1 MPKRE
6 NAKRAMKGDR
16 KKKTGPNH
24 RKVARK
30 NDSAETS
37 RRVDISTAAA
47 DGNGSTRASANQTA
61 RREVSTQGDGH
72 SQRQSGSEF
81 MVVGVGASAGGLEAF
96 TQLLRALPGDAN
108 VAIVYV
114 QHLAPRYESTLP
126 ALLRDT
132 TRMPVAQVTDYAQ
145 IKPGHVYIIPPNTF
159 LSISRGQ
166 LRLSPRPEGRAQHC
180 PIDHFFRSLADYAQ
194 QRAVG
199 VILSGTDSDGAAG
212 LREIK
217 AVGGITFAQEPGTAK
232 FDGMPRSAVSTGAVD
247 SVLAPSAIATEL
259 ARIAHHPLL
268 RHVKARIPEAEVAIT
283 EDHWQRIFAMLRSAS
298 GVDFTHYKQPT
309 LRRRLQRRMVLH
321 KTTSIDQYLHYLQQ
335 NPQEVNALYQDILI
349 HVTRFF
355 REPESYEFLAAS
367 IFSQIV
373 RDRQSGDQ
381 PIRIWV
387 PGCSTGEEA
396 YSIAICLLEFLGDDA
411 TSTPVQ
417 IFATDVSESAVEQA
431 RAGVYPESI
440 AADVSAERLRR
451 FFNKV
456 DGSYRISK
464 SVRDAVIFARQD
476 LTRDPPFSKL
486 DLIVCR
492 NVLIYLGPVLQ
503 KKLMSVFHYAIRP
516 TGFLMLGASETI
528 GPYSDLFALADKR
541 HKLYTKKINAVRVN
555 VEFPTGEYAPQRAAE
570 LDHKPLPDV
579 RAGTTILNEANR
591 QVLSRY
597 APAGVIV
604 DEDLQIIQFRG
615 QTGPFLEPAPGEA
628 SLNVLKMAREGL
640 LYDLRA
646 ALNDARKGGTTARRE
661 KLRVKYNGH
670 VLDVNVEVIPL
681 LVGNHQRHFLVL
693 FEDASK
699 PIHKELE
706 TLERA
711 RKGAAGKMP
720 SRRQGKAGSTSKS
733 EQEEHIVRLQ
743 QELAASREYLQSIIQ
758 DLEAANEE
766 LQSANEEILS
776 SNEELQSTNE
786 ELDTA
791 KEELQST
798 NEELNTVNEELQ
810 GRNEELSRANSDLIN
825 LLSSVQVAVVMVA
838 SDLRIRRFTPM
849 AEKVLNLIPTD
860 VGRPIGDIKPN
871 IDLSDL
877 EKLILEAVDSV
888 SVIEREAHDRQGVT
902 YLVRIRPYKNAENR
916 IDGAVIGLFDLEAGR
931 QGRAADGRLAI
942 EGLLEVAQEPML
954 ALDSKMRLVAANR
967 AFDDRFAINTGKL
980 IGKPI
985 YELADGQWNIAGL
998 REVLER
1004 TLSRQETVSD
1014 FTIEHEFPRIGRA
1027 RFSVSAQRVGREDGQ
1042 GLILL
1047 SINLIER
1054 QD

>member
-108 VAIVYV
+108 LAVIYV
-114 QHLAPRYESTLP
+114 QHLAPRFESTLP
-126 ALLRDT
+126 ALLKEAT
-132 TRMPVAQVTDYAQ
+132 SMPVAQVTDRAP
-145 IKPGHVYIIPPNTF
+145 IKPGHVYVIPPNAF
-159 LSISRGQ
+159 LTISRGE
-166 LRLSPRPEGRAQHC
+166 LRLSPRPEGRARHA
-180 PIDHFFRSLADYAQ
+180 PVDHFFRSLAEYAQ
-194 QRAVG
+194 QKAVG
-199 VILSGTDSDGAAG
+199 VVLSGTDSDGAAG
-212 LREIK
+212 LRDIK
-217 AVGGITFAQEPGTAK
+217 AVGGLTFAQEPESAR
-232 FDGMPRSAVSTGAVD
+232 FDGMPRAAVSTGAVD
-247 SVLAPSAIATEL
+247 AVLPPAGIAAEL
-259 ARIAHHPLL
+259 AHIVQHPLL
-268 RHVKARIPEAEVAIT
+268 RHAQERTPEAEVAIS
-283 EDHWQRIFAMLRSAS
+283 EDLWQRIFAMLRSAS

-321 KTTSIDQYLHYLQQ
+321 KTTSIDQYLRFLQRD
-335 NPQEVNALYQDILI
+335 PQEINALYQDILI

-355 REPESYEFLAAS
+355 REPESYEFLAS
-367 IFSQIV
+367 NIFSRIV
-373 RDRQSGDQ
+373 RDRHSGDQ

-431 RAGVYPESI
+431 RSGVYPESI
-440 AADVSAERLRR
+440 VADVSAERLRR
-451 FFNKV
+451 FFNRV

-464 SVRDAVIFARQD
+464 SVRDVVIFARQD

-486 DLIVCR
+486 DLIACR

-503 KKLMSVFHYAIRP
+503 KKLMCVFHYALRP
-516 TGFLMLGASETI
+516 TGFLLLGSSETI
-528 GPYSDLFALADKR
+528 GPYSDLFALADKSHR
-541 HKLYTKKINAVRVN
+541 VYTKKVTALRMNI
-555 VEFPTGEYAPQRAAE
+555 EFPAGDYAPQRTAE
-570 LDHKPLPDV
+570 TSLKPLPDS
-579 RAGTTILNEANR
+579 RTGSTILNEANR
-591 QVLSRY
+591 MVLSRY
-597 APAGVIV
+597 APPGVIV
-604 DEDLQIIQFRG
+604 DEDLQIVQFRG

-628 SLNVLKMAREGL
+628 SLNILKMAREGL
-640 LYDLRA
+640 LFDLRA
-646 ALNDARKGGTTARRE
+646 ALNDARKSATTARRE
-661 KLRVKYNGH
+661 KVRVKYNDSM
-670 VLDVNVEVIPL
+670 LDVNVEVIPL
-681 LVGNHQRHFLVL
+681 VTAAHHRHFLVL
-693 FEDASK
+693 FEDVSK
-699 PIHKELE
+699 LHPADLKPA
-706 TLERA
+706 ERG
-711 RKGAAGKMP
+711 RKGGAAGKT
-720 SRRQGKAGSTSKS
+720 SRQRRKASAGS
-733 EQEEHIVRLQ
+733 EREHIVRLQ
-743 QELAASREYLQSIIQ
+743 QELAASREYLQSNIQ

-825 LLSSVQVAVVMVA
+825 LLSSVQVAVVMVT
-838 SDLRIRRFTPM
+838 SDLRIRKFTPM
-849 AEKVLNLIPTD
+849 AEKALNLIPTD

-871 IDLSDL
+871 IDLPDL
-877 EKLILEAVDSV
+877 EKLILEAVDSI
-888 SVIEREAHDRQGVT
+888 SVIERQAKDREGMT
-902 YLVRIRPYKNAENR
+902 YLIRIRPYKNAENR

-931 QGRAADGRLAI
+931 QQSRADGRAAVG
-942 EGLLEVAQEPML
+942 GNPH
-954 ALDSKMRLVAANR
+954 
-967 AFDDRFAINTGKL
+967 
-980 IGKPI
+980 
-985 YELADGQWNIAGL
+985 
-998 REVLER
+998 ER
-1004 TLSRQETVSD
+1004 PPSS
-1014 FTIEHEFPRIGRA
+1014 
-1027 RFSVSAQRVGREDGQ
+1027 
-1042 GLILL
+1042 
-1047 SINLIER
+1047 
-1054 QD
+1054 